1 MILDDGRRPILET
14 PRLRLSPL
22 MPEDAAR
29 LFPIMNDP
37 EVMAHWDIG
46 EIDDPGLVAEIVR
59 GQVADMDDGRSIHW
73 TINRLEDD
81 AFLGCCDLAAIDR
94 WHRRAEIGFILA
106 REAWGQGYALEA
118 MRSVVSYA
126 AVSGVRKL
134 GARTHL
140 GNRRSENLLT
150 SLGFEP
156 EGLLRGHILRESER
170 RDCQIF
176 GLLL

>member
-1 MILDDGRRPILET
+1 MILNDRRRPILET
-14 PRLRLSPL
+14 SRLRLTPL
-22 MPEDAAR
+22 TVQDAAR

-46 EIDDPGLVAEIVR
+46 EIDDPELVNEIVR
-59 GQVADMDDGRSIHW
+59 GQVGDMRGGRAIHW
-73 TINRLEDD
+73 AIARLSDD
-81 AFLGCCDLAAIDR
+81 AFLGCGDLAAIDR

-134 GARTHL
+134 SARTHL

-156 EGLLRGHILRESER
+156 EGLLRGHVLREGER
-170 RDCQIF
+170 RDCRIF

>member
-22 MPEDAAR
+22 VQEDAAR

-46 EIDDPGLVAEIVR
+46 EVDDPELVAEIVR

-170 RDCQIF
+170 RDCQLF

>member
-1 MILDDGRRPILET
+1 MIFDDGRRPILET
-14 PRLRLSPL
+14 PRLRLTPL
-22 MPEDAAR
+22 TPDDARR

-37 EVMAHWDIG
+37 EVMAHWDVG
-46 EIDDPGLVAEIVR
+46 EIDDPRLVAEIVDS
-59 GQVADMDDGRSIHW
+59 QIAEMDDGRAIHW
-73 TINRLEDD
+73 SILRLSDD

-106 REAWGQGYALEA
+106 RDAWGHGYALEA
-118 MRSVVSYA
+118 MRAVVSYA

-140 GNRRSENLLT
+140 GNRRSENLLKA
-150 SLGFEP
+150 LGFEA
-156 EGLLRGHILRESER
+156 EGLLRGHVLRDGER
-170 RDCQIF
+170 RDCQIL

>member
-22 MPEDAAR
+22 MHEDAAR

-46 EIDDPGLVAEIVR
+46 EIDDPELVAEIVR
-59 GQVADMDDGRSIHW
+59 GQVADMDGGRSIHW
-73 TINRLEDD
+73 TIVRIDD
-81 AFLGCCDLAAIDR
+81 DTFLGCCDLAAIDR

-170 RDCQIF
+170 RDCQLF

>member
-1 MILDDGRRPILET
+1 VIFDEGRRPILET
-14 PRLRLSPL
+14 QRLRLSPL
-22 MPEDAAR
+22 TLADAAR

-37 EVMAHWDIG
+37 EVMAHWDVG
-46 EIDDPGLVAEIVR
+46 EIDDPDLVAEIVR
-59 GQVADMDDGRSIHW
+59 GEVADMDEGRSIHW
-73 TINRLEDD
+73 TITGLDD
-81 AFLGCCDLAAIDR
+81 GAFLGCCDLEAIDR
-94 WHRRAEIGFILA
+94 WHRRATIGFILA

-118 MRSVVSYA
+118 MRSVVSFA

-150 SLGFEP
+150 ALGFEE
-156 EGLLRGHILRESER
+156 EGVLRGHVLRDGER
-170 RDCQIF
+170 RDCHLF